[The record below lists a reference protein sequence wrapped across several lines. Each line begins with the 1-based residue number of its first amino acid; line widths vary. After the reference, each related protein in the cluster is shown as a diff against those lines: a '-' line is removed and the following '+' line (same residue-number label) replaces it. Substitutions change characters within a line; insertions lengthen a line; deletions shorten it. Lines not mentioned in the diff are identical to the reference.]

1 VIAFAGG
8 RLNPRRWRTFQNLT
22 CLKETDSSNDLAR
35 EVIQLYF
42 QEEQE
47 LSPSVFV
54 AESQPGARGRRGH
67 WVAPRGRGLYWT
79 FVRRAEDGEP
89 VSLIPVAVARWVR
102 DALHAATRVRVKLK
116 WPNDLYVGRRK
127 LGGIL
132 TEALTQGEQTRVAVG
147 VGLNVLGSAE
157 SLGVPQA
164 TTLEEEAGR
173 RFALA
178 PLLQKVLDRVD
189 VELSRPRWD
198 LEVGKW
204 ESVSLHRPGDRLTV
218 RRDGEE
224 LMGEYLGLSPEGFL
238 RLKTDSGEAVLASG
252 EVSEW

>member
-1 VIAFAGG
+1 MIAFAGG
-8 RLNPRRWRTFQNLT
+8 RLNPKRWRAFENLT
-22 CLKETDSSNDLAR
+22 CLEETGSSNDLAR

-54 AESQPGARGRRGH
+54 AEGQPGARGRRGH

-79 FVRRAEDGEP
+79 FVRRAQKGEP
-89 VSLIPVAVARWVR
+89 VSLMPIAVARWVR
-102 DALHAATRVRVKLK
+102 DAVQAATGVRVKLK
-116 WPNDLYVGRRK
+116 WPNDLYAGRRK

-132 TEALTQGEQTRVAVG
+132 TESFTQGEETRVAVG
-147 VGLNVLGSAE
+147 VGLNVLGSAK

-173 RFALA
+173 PFALA
-178 PLLQKVLDRVD
+178 PLLQKVLDRLD
-189 VELSRPRWD
+189 TELSVPRWE

-204 ESVSLHRPGDRLTV
+204 ESASLHHPGDRLTV
-218 RRDGEE
+218 RRDGGE
-224 LMGEYLGLSPEGFL
+224 LTGEYLGLSGEGFL
-238 RLKTDSGEAVLASG
+238 RLKTDSGEAVLANG
-252 EVSEW
+252 EVLEW